1 MKCPICDKSSFVE
14 WCKVESYSIIK
25 CKKCGVGVTA
35 PFPTKEQL
43 IEFNKKTYD
52 VEQRIKIYL
61 SRQDYFEKRYKGY
74 IKNIKT
80 TKKYSPTRTAGLSFK
95 TRASKKLTI
104 TIPPKLINK
113 KINCRHYA
121 AMVRPLSSP

>member
-80 TKKYSPTRTAGLSFK
+80 TILQFNKFVKSIHIIYRIYLIIFKKFNS
-95 TRASKKLTI
+95 
-104 TIPPKLINK
+104 NK
-113 KINCRHYA
+113 MKMIIKI
-121 AMVRPLSSP
+121 